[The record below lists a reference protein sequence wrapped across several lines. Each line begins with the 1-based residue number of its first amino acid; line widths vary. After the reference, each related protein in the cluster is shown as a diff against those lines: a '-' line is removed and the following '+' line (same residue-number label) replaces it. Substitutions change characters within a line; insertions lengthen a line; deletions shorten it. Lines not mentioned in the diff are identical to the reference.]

1 MGSGNAGSTNAL
13 RTMGIK
19 AGMITLLGD
28 CFKCVIAVLVVRGI
42 YGQSHADIL
51 PLLSLYT
58 GFGAVLG
65 HNFPF
70 YLKFKGGKGIAVT
83 AGMILS
89 TDIRIAAVCLIVFIV
104 IVAVTRYVSLG
115 SLVIS
120 VLFLVGLVVDG
131 QMGMFGMMQKYLF
144 EMYGIGALFVLSAFI
159 RHRANIG
166 RLRNGTES
174 KISFSKKKNKRYEIR
189 KKRENPSK
197 LPGVHIPEEIEIT
210 TDLQGSV
217 EGKDV
222 VVLAVPSM
230 ATRATAKKMCPYV
243 KEEQILVNV
252 AKGIEEGTL
261 KTLSEQIEEEIPQAN
276 VAVLSGPSH
285 AEEVSREL
293 PTTVVVGAETEE
305 TAIYLQKIFMNDVF
319 RVYTS
324 PDIKG
329 IELGGSL
336 KNVIALAAGVADG
349 LGYGDNTKAALITRG
364 IAEITRLGVKMGGK
378 LESFTGLTGI
388 GDLIVT
394 CASKHSRNRKAGVLI
409 GEGMT
414 MEEAMAEVKMVVEGV
429 YSAKAARELAEKYE
443 VSMPIV
449 EKVNQVLF
457 EGKPAKDAG
466 SELMM
471 RDGRSEYSNLPWD

>member
-1 MGSGNAGSTNAL
+1 MERLVCLLIGYIFGLFQTGYFYGKTQGVDIRKMGSGNAGSTNAL

-120 VLFLVGLVVDG
+120 VLFLVGLVVEG
-131 QMGMFGMMQKYLF
+131 QMGMFGMAQKYLF

-174 KISFSKKKNKRYEIR
+174 KISFSKKKNKR
-189 KKRENPSK
+189 
-197 LPGVHIPEEIEIT
+197 
-210 TDLQGSV
+210 
-217 EGKDV
+217 
-222 VVLAVPSM
+222 
-230 ATRATAKKMCPYV
+230 
-243 KEEQILVNV
+243 
-252 AKGIEEGTL
+252 
-261 KTLSEQIEEEIPQAN
+261 
-276 VAVLSGPSH
+276 
-285 AEEVSREL
+285 
-293 PTTVVVGAETEE
+293 
-305 TAIYLQKIFMNDVF
+305 
-319 RVYTS
+319 
-324 PDIKG
+324 
-329 IELGGSL
+329 
-336 KNVIALAAGVADG
+336 
-349 LGYGDNTKAALITRG
+349 
-364 IAEITRLGVKMGGK
+364 
-378 LESFTGLTGI
+378 
-388 GDLIVT
+388 
-394 CASKHSRNRKAGVLI
+394 
-409 GEGMT
+409 
-414 MEEAMAEVKMVVEGV
+414 
-429 YSAKAARELAEKYE
+429 
-443 VSMPIV
+443 
-449 EKVNQVLF
+449 
-457 EGKPAKDAG
+457 
-466 SELMM
+466 
-471 RDGRSEYSNLPWD
+471 